1 MDSIKEK
8 LITCFED
15 IGIFIDLS
23 NDEDIDLRDYII
35 DSLQFI
41 STIISIEENFGI
53 EFPAEL
59 MLYDNLA
66 SLNAFCKMIEGI
78 EQNSLIT
85 N

>member
-1 MDSIKEK
+1 MNDIKEK
-8 LITCFED
+8 LIACFED
-15 IGIFIDLS
+15 VGIFIDFS
-23 NDEDIDLRDYII
+23 EEDDIDLREYID

-41 STIISIEENFGI
+41 STIIAIEENFKV

-66 SLNAFCKMIEGI
+66 SLNAFCKIIE
-78 EQNSLIT
+78 ELKHNSLVM